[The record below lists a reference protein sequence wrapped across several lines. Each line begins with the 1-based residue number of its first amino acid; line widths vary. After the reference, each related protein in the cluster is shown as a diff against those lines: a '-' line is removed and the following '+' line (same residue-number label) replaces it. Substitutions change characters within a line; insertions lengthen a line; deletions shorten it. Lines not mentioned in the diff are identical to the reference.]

1 VVVASKAKDTLA
13 TTTERSRGTPR
24 VLEPD
29 GSPVYSVVALLA
41 EEPAGKIPTVSA
53 GVARVEAALS
63 CRPGDAPPP
72 VPRLPEPP
80 PGAVFIPAW
89 GGDPTSATY
98 RFSCEVRALRA
109 AALAAAL
116 EGILRAVTARAALA
130 DVVLEARAIRSVDPV
145 VYPASLVE
153 RLARDLWEAGIR
165 VSFGPSWV
173 PNLDAGLAVGS
184 GGSEGEIEGFLRDHP
199 VWRAAS
205 PYCASGRRSTFLAG
219 ALDQRRAS
227 G

>member
-1 VVVASKAKDTLA
+1 MVASEAKDTLA
-13 TTTERSRGTPR
+13 TTTKGSRGTPR
-24 VLEPD
+24 VSEHVG
-29 GSPVYSVVALLA
+29 GSLYSAVAVLA

-53 GVARVEAALS
+53 GVAHVEAALS
-63 CRPGDAPPP
+63 CRRGDAPPP
-72 VPRLPEPP
+72 VPRLPELP
-80 PGAVFIPAW
+80 PGAVLIPAW
-89 GGDPTSATY
+89 EGDPTSATY

-116 EGILRAVTARAALA
+116 EGILRAVTAHAALA
-130 DVVLEARAIRSVDPV
+130 DAVLEARAIRSVEPV
-145 VYPASLVE
+145 VYPAPLVE

-173 PNLDAGLAVGS
+173 PNLDGGLAVGS
-184 GGSEGEIEGFLRDHP
+184 GGSEGQIESFLRDHP

-205 PYCASGRRSTFLAG
+205 PPCASGRRSKFFAG
-219 ALDQRRAS
+219 ALDRRRAS

>member
-1 VVVASKAKDTLA
+1 MVASKAKDTLA
-13 TTTERSRGTPR
+13 TTTKGSRGAPR
-24 VLEPD
+24 VPEPD
-29 GSPVYSVVALLA
+29 GSPVHFAVALLA

-89 GGDPTSATY
+89 EGDPASATY

-130 DVVLEARAIRSVDPV
+130 DAVLEARATRYAEPI
-145 VYPASLVE
+145 VYPAPLVD
-153 RLARDLWEAGIR
+153 RFARDLWEAGIR

-173 PNLDAGLAVGS
+173 PNRDGGLAVGS
-184 GGSEGEIEGFLRDHP
+184 GGSKGEIESFLRDHP
-199 VWRAAS
+199 AWRAAL
-205 PYCASGRRSTFLAG
+205 PPCASGRRSTFFAG
-219 ALDQRRAS
+219 ALDQRRTS

>member
-1 VVVASKAKDTLA
+1 MVVASEAKDTPAA
-13 TTTERSRGTPR
+13 TPKGSRGAVRLPELVR
-24 VLEPD
+24 D
-29 GSPVYSVVALLA
+29 PVYSAVALLP

-72 VPRLPEPP
+72 APRLPEPP

-89 GGDPTSATY
+89 EGDPTAVSY

-130 DVVLEARAIRSVDPV
+130 DAVLEARAIRSVEPV
-145 VYPASLVE
+145 VYPAPLVE
-153 RLARDLWEAGIR
+153 RLARGLWEAGIR

-173 PNLDAGLAVGS
+173 PILDGGLAVGS

-205 PYCASGRRSTFLAG
+205 PPRASGRRSTFLAA

>member
-1 VVVASKAKDTLA
+1 MVASEAKDSLV
-13 TTTERSRGTPR
+13 TTTKGGRGTLR
-24 VLEPD
+24 VPEPV
-29 GSPVYSVVALLA
+29 GSPVYSAVALLA
-41 EEPAGKIPTVSA
+41 EEPAGKIPTVST
-53 GVARVEAALS
+53 GVACVEAALS

-72 VPRLPEPP
+72 VPQLPEPP

-116 EGILRAVTARAALA
+116 ESILRAVSAYAALA
-130 DVVLEARAIRSVDPV
+130 DAVLEARAIRSVEPV
-145 VYPASLVE
+145 VYPAPLVE
-153 RLARDLWEAGIR
+153 RFARDLWEAGIR

-173 PNLDAGLAVGS
+173 PNNLDGSLAVGS
-184 GGSEGEIEGFLRDHP
+184 EGSDGEIESFLRDHP

-205 PYCASGRRSTFLAG
+205 PYCASGRRSAFFAG

>member
-1 VVVASKAKDTLA
+1 VVASAAKDSLA
-13 TTTERSRGTPR
+13 TTTKGGRGTPR
-24 VLEPD
+24 VPEPV
-29 GSPVYSVVALLA
+29 GSSLYSAVALLV

-53 GVARVEAALS
+53 GVVRVEAALS
-63 CRPGDAPPP
+63 CRPGDMPPP
-72 VPRLPEPP
+72 VPQLPEPP

-89 GGDPTSATY
+89 EGDPPSATY

-109 AALAAAL
+109 AALAAAV

-130 DVVLEARAIRSVDPV
+130 DAVLEARAIRSVEPV
-145 VYPASLVE
+145 VYPAPLVE
-153 RLARDLWEAGIR
+153 RFARDLWEAGIR

-173 PNLDAGLAVGS
+173 PNLDGGLAVGS
-184 GGSEGEIEGFLRDHP
+184 GGSEGEMESFLLDHP
-199 VWRAAS
+199 FWRAAT
-205 PYCASGRRSTFLAG
+205 PPCASGRRSTFFAG